1 MLFFRLES
9 FFYDANKFGCLQ
21 RWIIL
26 KAGSCIRNEKLG
38 LRYGKDVDW
47 VSVFGSR
54 SEVDSKD

>member
-1 MLFFRLES
+1 
-9 FFYDANKFGCLQ
+9 
-21 RWIIL
+21 L

-47 VSVFGSR
+47 VSDFGSR